1 MVLLAD
7 VGGISGIKS
16 TLGAVKVPPDVIED
30 IVAII
35 MATYGDLNPDAFR
48 EVSGAWFGGSGTAQM
63 LGFHTEKAHRK
74 LANAVLEAV
83 SGLQTT
89 TEAMQ
94 QFDRELSQADAN
106 SDEAARV
113 LLYRT
118 QQALDSMDGDRNTPP
133 PVGGSDTP
141 GSDR

>member
-1 MVLLAD
+1 MVMLAD

-16 TLGAVKVPPDVIED
+16 TLGAVKVPPDVIDD
-30 IVAII
+30 IVAIV
-35 MATYGDLNPDAFR
+35 MATSGDLNPNEFR
-48 EVSGAWFGGSGTAQM
+48 EVPGTWFGGSGTAQV

-106 SDEAARV
+106 SEEAAQV
-113 LLYRT
+113 LLHRT
-118 QQALDSMDGDRNTPP
+118 QQALDTMDGDRNTPP
-133 PVGGSDTP
+133 PSGGSNAP